1 MNADGDLIIDYTDG
15 REENA
20 GHVAGGGTGSWQL
33 SVNGETETIDETNN
47 TVTLNGGSN
56 IEITKTAA
64 GTYEMN
70 LSASPSTQNLTI
82 ADTLAVAGNTEI
94 NASGVS
100 TNAVRVNTAA
110 GEVVINNDGV
120 SMGGNVISNVAPG
133 VAPTD
138 AATVGQLTESTD
150 NLYRAYSELSDEIE
164 DLGAETA
171 ALAGLKPI
179 QYDPLEPTQIMAAV
193 GAYRGS
199 GAIAVGIAHYMRE
212 NVMFHMGA
220 SYGGTSHRVLA
231 NAGVTFRVG
240 AKKTGIPD
248 RYKAG
253 PISAT
258 YVMQDEITALKAE
271 NEKLRGNIDKL
282 EDRNDK
288 QQERIGELE
297 NRNDKLQENVEELK
311 AQVRMLMEAVGKK

>member
-1 MNADGDLIIDYTDG
+1 
-15 REENA
+15 
-20 GHVAGGGTGSWQL
+20 
-33 SVNGETETIDETNN
+33 
-47 TVTLNGGSN
+47 
-56 IEITKTAA
+56 
-64 GTYEMN
+64 
-70 LSASPSTQNLTI
+70 
-82 ADTLAVAGNTEI
+82 
-94 NASGVS
+94 
-100 TNAVRVNTAA
+100 
-110 GEVVINNDGV
+110 
-120 SMGGNVISNVAPG
+120 MGGNVISNVAPG

-271 NEKLRGNIDKL
+271 NEKLK
-282 EDRNDK
+282 
-288 QQERIGELE
+288 E
-297 NRNDKLQENVEELK
+297 NNDKLQAGYDEIKRDNEELRAGYEELK
-311 AQVRMLMEAVGKK
+311 AQLSKLMETKK

>member
-1 MNADGDLIIDYTDG
+1 MTAAVNADGDLIIDYTDG

-20 GHVAGGGTGSWQL
+20 GHVAGGTGAGSWQL
-33 SVNGETETIDETNN
+33 SVNGETETINEENN
-47 TVTLNGGSN
+47 TVTVNGGSN
-56 IEITKTAA
+56 IEITKNAA
-64 GTYEMN
+64 GAYEVN
-70 LSASPSTQNLTI
+70 LAAAPETQRLTV
-82 ADTLAVAGNTEI
+82 ADSMTVAGGTEI
-94 NASGVS
+94 NASGIKS
-100 TNAVRVNTAA
+100 NAVRVNTAA
-110 GEVVINNDGV
+110 GEVVINNDGI
-120 SMGGNVISNVAPG
+120 SAGGNRISNVAAG
-133 VAPTD
+133 TAPTD

-193 GAYRGS
+193 GAYRGT
-199 GAIAVGIAHYMRE
+199 AAVAVGVAHYMRE
-212 NVMFHMGA
+212 NVMFHVGA
-220 SYGGTSHRVLA
+220 SYGGSEHRVLA

-240 AKKTGIPD
+240 AKKVGIPD

-271 NEKLRGNIDKL
+271 NEKLKASN
-282 EDRNDK
+282 E
-288 QQERIGELE
+288 EL
-297 NRNDKLQENVEELK
+297 RAGYEELK
-311 AQVRMLMEAVGKK
+311 EQVRKLMEESGKK

>member
-1 MNADGDLIIDYTDG
+1 M
-15 REENA
+15 
-20 GHVAGGGTGSWQL
+20 AGGGTGSWQL

-47 TVTLNGGSN
+47 TVTLSGGSN

-70 LSASPSTQNLTI
+70 LTSSPATQNLTV

-94 NASGVS
+94 NAAGIRS
-100 TNAVRVNTAA
+100 NAVRVNTAT

-271 NEKLRGNIDKL
+271 NEKLRGDIGAL

-288 QQERIGELE
+288 LQASNEELRAGYAE
-297 NRNDKLQENVEELK
+297 IKSGYEKLQKQVEELLK
-311 AQVRMLMEAVGKK
+311 QKK

>member
-1 MNADGDLIIDYTDG
+1 MAL
-15 REENA
+15 
-20 GHVAGGGTGSWQL
+20 
-33 SVNGETETIDETNN
+33 
-47 TVTLNGGSN
+47 
-56 IEITKTAA
+56 TAA
-64 GTYEMN
+64 PE
-70 LSASPSTQNLTI
+70 TQRLTV
-82 ADTLAVAGNTEI
+82 ADSMTVAGNTEI
-94 NASGVS
+94 NASGIRS
-100 TNAVRVNTAA
+100 NAVRVNTAA

-193 GAYRGS
+193 GTYRGS

-220 SYGGTSHRVLA
+220 SYGGGSRRVLA

-240 AKKTGIPD
+240 AKKTGIAD

-253 PISAT
+253 PISAV

-271 NEKLRGNIDKL
+271 NEELKANNDKL
-282 EDRNDK
+282 QAGYDEIKSDNEKLQAGYDEIKSDNEKIRGDNK
-288 QQERIGELE
+288 
-297 NRNDKLQENVEELK
+297 KLQENVEELK
-311 AQVRMLMEAVGKK
+311 TQVRMLMEAVGKK